1 MMNRFVRLFG
11 AAAFAFLA
19 AGCSTW
25 RCRGFLDVNLMPKDR
40 PRQSYVLDGI
50 DGRGLEFRHLSTNN
64 VGQRALSPQLAWLSD
79 QDALVGTT
87 YLEDIALETGLT
99 NALPNATK
107 IRIGI
112 VPMTENRLGRG
123 TLAWPMCCTFGVF
136 PAHLVDEI
144 SFDVIVQFISESPR
158 HVYTTAQVGQIRTDY
173 QCGLSRLDMDNPPNA
188 TSAMAEIRDDGTIGT
203 GRGLRPQRLREVFV
217 KTVSAAV
224 LRAIAER
231 ERAVC
236 DIVPQ
241 PATEFGAVSFPT
253 PVQEEREMTP
263 GWGAAP
269 DYVKPKPKTL
279 EEFLKEAWEQPT
291 EEETRKLKRLVEL
304 GMITRDEWNRRISEY
319 WNRKQR

>member
-64 VGQRALSPQLAWLSD
+64 VEQRALSPQLAWLSD

-87 YLEDIALETGLT
+87 YLE
-99 NALPNATK
+99 
-107 IRIGI
+107 
-112 VPMTENRLGRG
+112 
-123 TLAWPMCCTFGVF
+123 F

>member
-1 MMNRFVRLFG
+1 
-11 AAAFAFLA
+11 
-19 AGCSTW
+19 
-25 RCRGFLDVNLMPKDR
+25 
-40 PRQSYVLDGI
+40 
-50 DGRGLEFRHLSTNN
+50 
-64 VGQRALSPQLAWLSD
+64 
-79 QDALVGTT
+79 
-87 YLEDIALETGLT
+87 
-99 NALPNATK
+99 
-107 IRIGI
+107 
-112 VPMTENRLGRG
+112 
-123 TLAWPMCCTFGVF
+123 
-136 PAHLVDEI
+136 
-144 SFDVIVQFISESPR
+144 
-158 HVYTTAQVGQIRTDY
+158 
-173 QCGLSRLDMDNPPNA
+173 
-188 TSAMAEIRDDGTIGT
+188 MAEIRDDGTIGT